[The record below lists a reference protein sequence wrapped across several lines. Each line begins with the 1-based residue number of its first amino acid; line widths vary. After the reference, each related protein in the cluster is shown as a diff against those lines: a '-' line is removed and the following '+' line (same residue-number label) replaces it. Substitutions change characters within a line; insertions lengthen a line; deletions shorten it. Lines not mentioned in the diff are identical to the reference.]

1 MGEDASARA
10 EGLASA
16 ALGLLSRLTGSALD
30 LLYPPTC
37 AVCRQEGRFVCEG
50 CEPELPKL
58 LAPYCIRCASPGR
71 EVYCRRC
78 TATPPHFDGVTAPY
92 VHRGPVRDLV
102 HNLKYNNVRT
112 SAPELG
118 RLMAGRL
125 ATLNLQADVLA
136 PVPLHKRR
144 ERDRG
149 YNQSLLLA
157 RSVSEATGIP
167 LEERLL
173 TRTRDTAPQVTMKS
187 PEERRRNIEDAFEC
201 ASELKGANLLLI
213 DDVVTTGGTMSACAK
228 PLKSAGAESVWGLAL
243 AR

>member
-1 MGEDASARA
+1 MAENASPRA
-10 EGLASA
+10 TGVASA

-30 LLYPPTC
+30 LLYPPAC
-37 AVCRQEGRFVCEG
+37 AVCGREGRFVCED

-58 LAPYCIRCASPGR
+58 LAPFCIRCASPGR
-71 EVYCRRC
+71 DVYCRLC
-78 TATPPHFDGVTAPY
+78 AATPPHFDGVTAPY

-118 RLMAGRL
+118 RLMA
-125 ATLNLQADVLA
+125 A
-136 PVPLHKRR
+136 VPLHSRR
-144 ERDRG
+144 ERNRG
-149 YNQSLLLA
+149 YNQSVLLA
-157 RSVSEATGIP
+157 RAVGEATGIP
-167 LEERLL
+167 LDDRLL

-201 ASELKGANLLLI
+201 SGDVKGASVLLI

-228 PLKSAGAESVWGLAL
+228 PLKTAGANSVWGLSL

>member
-1 MGEDASARA
+1 MGEDASARPA
-10 EGLASA
+10 GLASA

-30 LLYPPTC
+30 LLYPPSC
-37 AVCRQEGRFVCEG
+37 AVCGREGRFVCET
-50 CEPELPKL
+50 CEPELPRL
-58 LAPYCIRCASPGR
+58 LAPYCMRCASPGR
-71 EVYCRRC
+71 EVYCRLC

-118 RLMAGRL
+118 LLMAGHL
-125 ATLNLQADVLA
+125 ASGSVQADVLA
-136 PVPLHKRR
+136 PVPLHSRR
-144 ERDRG
+144 ERNRG
-149 YNQSLLLA
+149 YNQSVLLA
-157 RSVSEATGIP
+157 RAVSEAMDIP

-201 ASELKGANLLLI
+201 AGEVSGANVLLI

-228 PLKSAGAESVWGLAL
+228 PLKTAGAESVWGLSL

>member
-1 MGEDASARA
+1 MAEDASARPA
-10 EGLASA
+10 GPASA
-16 ALGLLSRLTGSALD
+16 ALGLLFRLTASALD
-30 LLYPPTC
+30 LLYPPSC
-37 AVCRQEGRFVCEG
+37 AVCGREGRFVCEG
-50 CEPELPKL
+50 CEPDLPRL
-58 LAPYCIRCASPGR
+58 LAPYCVRCASPGKAAH
-71 EVYCRRC
+71 CRLC

-112 SAPELG
+112 SAPHLG
-118 RLMAGRL
+118 RLMAAHL
-125 ATLNLQADVLA
+125 AAGSVRADVLA
-136 PVPLHKRR
+136 PVPLHRRR

-149 YNQSLLLA
+149 YNQSALLA
-157 RSVSEATGIP
+157 RAVGEATGIP

-201 ASELKGANLLLI
+201 EGEVSGASVLLI

-228 PLKSAGAESVWGLAL
+228 PLKSAGAESVWGLSL

>member
-37 AVCRQEGRFVCEG
+37 AVCRREGRFVCEG
-50 CEPELPKL
+50 CEPELPEL

-71 EVYCRRC
+71 GVYCRLC
-78 TATPPHFDGVTAPY
+78 TATLPHFDGVTAPY

-112 SAPELG
+112 SASELG

-125 ATLNLQADVLA
+125 ATLNVQADVLA

-157 RSVSEATGIP
+157 RAVSEATGIP